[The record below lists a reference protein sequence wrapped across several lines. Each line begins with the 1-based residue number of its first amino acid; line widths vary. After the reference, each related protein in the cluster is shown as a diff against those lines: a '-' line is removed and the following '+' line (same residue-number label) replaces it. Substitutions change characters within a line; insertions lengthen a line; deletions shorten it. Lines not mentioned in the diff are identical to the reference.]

1 MRKDDSS
8 NLTVSCVVFDSDY
21 DLLGRCLTS
30 LSDSSLQ
37 LGIQVR
43 VIVVNNSE
51 SCDLKLKSFLA
62 KLESKFSF
70 SLELISRHG
79 NVGYAKGNNLA
90 FDRINST
97 YHLIL
102 NPDVILA
109 PDTLTRG
116 LALLDADSSLSL
128 VSPASFD
135 YLCGPIQYLCKRYPS
150 FLVLFLRFI
159 KSPWLNARF
168 SRALSEY
175 EYRQE
180 TDSGVSFSPEIVSG
194 CFMLCRTSALKKVGG
209 FDERFFLYFED
220 FDLSLRMGKVGKV
233 VYLPEMKIQHYGGG
247 AGRKGWKHVRM
258 FIVSA
263 AKFFHKH
270 GLKWI

>member
-1 MRKDDSS
+1 MHAKLTISIVLYNTPKSLLVELACALNIAIAVS
-8 NLTVSCVVFDSDY
+8 NEN
-21 DLLGRCLTS
+21 
-30 LSDSSLQ
+30 
-37 LGIQVR
+37 
-43 VIVVNNSE
+43 VIIFLVDNSE
-51 SCDLKLKSFLA
+51 PSPQNLEEVCSELDWGAEMVFIKASNNGGYGGGNNQLLNI
-62 KLESKFSF
+62 LESK
-70 SLELISRHG
+70 
-79 NVGYAKGNNLA
+79 
-90 FDRINST
+90 

-102 NPDVILA
+102 NPDVLVDVDSIGFGLRYLEDQSDVILI
-109 PDTLTRG
+109 
-116 LALLDADSSLSL
+116 
-128 VSPASFD
+128 SPASRTPGQND
-135 YLCGPIQYLCKRYPS
+135 TQYLCKRYPS

-159 KSPWLNARF
+159 NSPWLNSRF

-175 EYRQE
+175 EYRHE
-180 TDSGVSFSPEIVSG
+180 TDSGASFSPEIVSG

>member
-1 MRKDDSS
+1 MQ
-8 NLTVSCVVFDSDY
+8 
-21 DLLGRCLTS
+21 DLEDKCG
-30 LSDSSLQ
+30 
-37 LGIQVR
+37 
-43 VIVVNNSE
+43 
-51 SCDLKLKSFLA
+51 FP
-62 KLESKFSF
+62 
-70 SLELISRHG
+70 LELVSGHG
-79 NVGYAKGNNLA
+79 NVGYAKGNNIA
-90 FDRINST
+90 IDDIESE

-109 PDTLTRG
+109 SDALTRG
-116 LALLDADSSLSL
+116 LRQLGGDASLSL
-128 VSPASFD
+128 VAPASYDFFG
-135 YLCGPIQYLCKRYPS
+135 GPIQYICKRYPS
-150 FLVLFLRFI
+150 LLVLFLRFI
-159 KSPWLNARF
+159 KSPWLDARF
-168 SRALSEY
+168 KRVLSEY
-175 EYRQE
+175 EYRDE
-180 TDSGVSFSPEIVSG
+180 IDRGVTFSPEIVSG

>member
-1 MRKDDSS
+1 M
-8 NLTVSCVVFDSDY
+8 
-21 DLLGRCLTS
+21 
-30 LSDSSLQ
+30 
-37 LGIQVR
+37 
-43 VIVVNNSE
+43 NNSE
-51 SCDLKLKSFLA
+51 SDALELESFLQS
-62 KLESKFSF
+62 LGSKCSF
-70 SLELISRHG
+70 PLELVSGHG
-79 NVGYAKGNNLA
+79 NVGYAQGNNIVL
-90 FDRINST
+90 DKIKSE

-102 NPDVILA
+102 NPDVVLA
-109 PDTLTRG
+109 SGALSRG
-116 LALLDADSSLSL
+116 LKQLTGDSSLSL
-128 VSPASFD
+128 VAPASYDFFG
-135 YLCGPIQYLCKRYPS
+135 GPIQYLCKRYPS

-175 EYRQE
+175 EYRHE

-194 CFMLCRTSALKKVGG
+194 CFMLCQTSALKKIGG